1 MFPASVAF
9 DGPDAYS
16 NPTRALI
23 EKNEDVIESILKQV
37 GFIDDNQDTNAVE
50 GGGGPLEFQV
60 PVKQSNVVT
69 MLLENSDEALGEAL
83 GYRVDDVEIV
93 STVDNIEVL

>member
-1 MFPASVAF
+1 M
-9 DGPDAYS
+9 
-16 NPTRALI
+16 
-23 EKNEDVIESILKQV
+23 
-37 GFIDDNQDTNAVE
+37 
-50 GGGGPLEFQV
+50 EFQV

-93 STVDNIEVL
+93 ATVDNIEVL